1 MVKVRKIKAAD
12 YGSISHRMRVVLV
25 CVLKTSAA
33 ANKFEMPMPT
43 WGIHR
48 TACARDI
55 AVDDEVALQTM
66 ESKHIYKGYLPE
78 RYDIKDDSPAPH
90 LQRLTSR

>member
-12 YGSISHRMRVVLV
+12 YGSISHRKCVVLV

-33 ANKFEMPMPT
+33 ANMFEMPQPT

-48 TACARDI
+48 TACARD
-55 AVDDEVALQTM
+55 VVVEDDIALQTM
-66 ESKHIYKGYLPE
+66 EAKHVYKGCLPE
-78 RYDIKDDSPAPH
+78 RYDQNNGAP
-90 LQRLTSR
+90 TSEPMGK